1 VKARKQQTLRK
12 SATPPLKLQLSK
24 RKDKIDM
31 QQISVGKNV
40 VRIMNREFPIDSD
53 LTITSAFDGNK
64 AWRVNSVRQSHVF
77 TPIVNDEVSAEAFRE
92 YNVALGQSKAFHSR
106 GKLRQLFDKKEEG
119 VKVIPGHGVFIL
131 PSKMVASM
139 RGPRKVVV
147 RVFSG
152 SELAQE
158 FHSPDYKHMVLE
170 AANYYFENLKQF
182 TSEVNK
188 SLWYP
193 VKYNR
198 NYIKTVHDIVIP
210 DGVQAY
216 ARSKEG
222 GVEVYY
228 SSISERNSVY
238 VGTAKN
244 KGELEHFVRY
254 ANNLREKEQASA
266 AMYRFVNPSYVPLS
280 LYMRRM

>member
-1 VKARKQQTLRK
+1 
-12 SATPPLKLQLSK
+12 
-24 RKDKIDM
+24 M

-40 VRIMNREFPIDSD
+40 VRIVNREFPIDSD
-53 LTITSAFDGNK
+53 LTIIGAYDGNK
-64 AWRVNSVRQSHVF
+64 AWRVNSIRQSHVF
-77 TPIVNDEVSAEAFRE
+77 TPIVNDEVSAETFRE

-131 PSKMVASM
+131 PSKMIAVM
-139 RGPRKVVV
+139 RGPRKVVI

-152 SELAQE
+152 SAIAQD
-158 FHSPDYKHMVLE
+158 FYNPDYKQMVLE

-198 NYIKTVHDIVIP
+198 NYTMTLHDVDIP
-210 DGVQAY
+210 DGVQVY
-216 ARSKEG
+216 SRSKQG

-228 SSISERNSVY
+228 SSLVEKNSVY

-254 ANNLREKEQASA
+254 ANNCREKEQASA

>member
-1 VKARKQQTLRK
+1 
-12 SATPPLKLQLSK
+12 
-24 RKDKIDM
+24 M

-40 VRIMNREFPIDSD
+40 VRILNREFPIDSD
-53 LTITSAFDGNK
+53 LSMVNASYGDK
-64 AWRVNSVRQSHVF
+64 AWRVNSIRQNHVF
-77 TPIVNDEVSAEAFRE
+77 TPIVDEEVSAETFRI
-92 YNVALGQSKAFHSR
+92 YNVALGQSKAFAQR

-131 PSKMVASM
+131 PSKMVAVM
-139 RGPRKVVV
+139 RGPRKVVI

-152 SELAQE
+152 SSIAQE
-158 FHSPDYKHMVLE
+158 FHNPDYKNMVLE
-170 AANYYFENLKQF
+170 AANYYFENLRQF
-182 TSEVNK
+182 TDEVNK

-198 NYIKTVHDIVIP
+198 NYIKTVHDVIIP

-228 SSISERNSVY
+228 SSLKEQNSVY

-244 KGELEHFVRY
+244 KGELEHFVRF
-254 ANNLREKEQASA
+254 ANNCREKEQSAA

-280 LYMRRM
+280 LYMRRV